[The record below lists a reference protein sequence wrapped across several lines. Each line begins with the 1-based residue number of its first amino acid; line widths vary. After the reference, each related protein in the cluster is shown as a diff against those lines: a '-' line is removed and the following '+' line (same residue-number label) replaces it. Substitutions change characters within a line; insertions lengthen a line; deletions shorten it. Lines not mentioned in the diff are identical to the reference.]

1 MAQEEDMASITKRQ
15 NKWRV
20 QIRKQG
26 YRYFSKTFFNKDN
39 AIRWA
44 RRIEYEMDAG
54 RHTLHNGEDYTLRE
68 LLTKYMNEITILK
81 KSRIQ
86 ESYCIQKLL
95 QESFCSNPLYKL
107 TMNQVQSFKQ
117 RRANSPVALRHELI
131 VIRHCLKIARSEWG
145 LFLKETPFEQIS
157 LPKPPK
163 SRKRRLLNEE
173 YQKLYHAAKNMKV
186 DYIWPIVS
194 LALETGMRRG
204 EILSMK
210 WSQFNKAKRAI
221 YLQDTKN
228 GEDRVV
234 PLSLKAMEILSSVKN
249 EHIVIFPVSTNAV
262 RLSWERL
269 RRKAGIKDI
278 RFHDLRHEALSRLT
292 EKGLNPIEVAEI
304 SGHKQLG
311 QLRNYIH
318 LNNCNIINKLK

>member
-1 MAQEEDMASITKRQ
+1 MASITKRQ

-54 RHTLHNGEDYTLRE
+54 RHTLHNGEDFTLGE
-68 LLTKYMNEITILK
+68 LLMKYMNEITILK

-107 TMNQVQSFKQ
+107 TMHQVQSFKK

-131 VIRHCLKIARSEWG
+131 VIRHCLKVARSEWG
-145 LFLKETPFEQIS
+145 LNLKEIPFEQIS

-163 SRKRRLLNEE
+163 SRKRRLSKEE
-173 YQKLYHAAKNMKV
+173 YQRLYKASKKMKIN
-186 DYIWPIVS
+186 YIWPIV
-194 LALETGMRRG
+194 LFAIETGMRRG
-204 EILSMK
+204 EILKLK
-210 WSQFNKAKRAI
+210 WSNINFDDRTA
-221 YLQDTKN
+221 YLEDTKN
-228 GEDRVV
+228 GEDRYV
-234 PLSLKAMEILSSVKN
+234 PLSIKVIELLSSIKQSNNLV
-249 EHIVIFPVSTNAV
+249 FPVSSNAV

-269 RRKAGIKDI
+269 KRKANVNNL
-278 RFHDLRHEALSRLT
+278 RFHDLRHEALSRFT
-292 EKGLNPIEVAEI
+292 EKGLNPIEISEI
-304 SGHKQLG
+304 SGHKQLT
-311 QLRNYIH
+311 QLRNYTH
-318 LNNCNIINKLK
+318 LTAFKLSRKI

>member
-54 RHTLHNGEDYTLRE
+54 RHTLHNGEDYTLGE
-68 LLTKYMNEITILK
+68 LLTKYMNEITIFK

-86 ESYCIQKLL
+86 ETYCIQKLL
-95 QESFCSNPLYKL
+95 QESFCSNPLYKS

-117 RRANSPVALRHELI
+117 RRGNSPVALRHELI

-163 SRKRRLLNEE
+163 SRRRRLSNDE
-173 YQKLYHAAKNMKV
+173 YQKLYKASKTMKIN
-186 DYIWPIVS
+186 YIWPIV
-194 LALETGMRRG
+194 LFAIETGMRRG
-204 EILSMK
+204 EMLKLK
-210 WSQFNKAKRAI
+210 WSNINFDDRTA
-221 YLQDTKN
+221 YLEDTKN
-228 GEDRVV
+228 GEDRYV
-234 PLSLKAMEILSSVKN
+234 PLSIKVIELLSSIKQSNNLV
-249 EHIVIFPVSTNAV
+249 FPVSSNAV

-269 RRKAGIKDI
+269 KRKANVNNL
-278 RFHDLRHEALSRLT
+278 RFHDLRHEALSRFT
-292 EKGLNPIEVAEI
+292 EKGINPLEILEI

-311 QLRNYIH
+311 QLRAYTH
-318 LNNCNIINKLK
+318 LSASKLSNKL

>member
-1 MAQEEDMASITKRQ
+1 MASITKRQ

-44 RRIEYEMDAG
+44 RRIEYEMDTG
-54 RHTLHNGEDYTLRE
+54 RHTLHNGEDYTLGE
-68 LLTKYMNEITILK
+68 LLTKYMNEITIFK

-86 ESYCIQKLL
+86 ETYCIQKLL
-95 QESFCSNPLYKL
+95 KESFCSNPLYKS
-107 TMNQVQSFKQ
+107 TMSQVQSFKK

-163 SRKRRLLNEE
+163 SRKRRLSNDE
-173 YQKLYHAAKNMKV
+173 YQKLYKASKTMKIN
-186 DYIWPIVS
+186 YIWPIV
-194 LALETGMRRG
+194 LFAIETGMRRG
-204 EILSMK
+204 EILKLK
-210 WSQFNKAKRAI
+210 WSNINFDDRTA
-221 YLQDTKN
+221 YLEDTKN
-228 GEDRVV
+228 GEDRYV
-234 PLSLKAMEILSSVKN
+234 PLSIKIIELLSSIKQSNNLV
-249 EHIVIFPVSTNAV
+249 FPVSSNAV

-269 RRKAGIKDI
+269 KRKANVNNL
-278 RFHDLRHEALSRLT
+278 RFHDLRHEALSRFT
-292 EKGLNPIEVAEI
+292 EKGLNPLEIAEI

-311 QLRNYIH
+311 QLRNYTHIK
-318 LNNCNIINKLK
+318 LNKLSYRLNEK

>member
-1 MAQEEDMASITKRQ
+1 MASITKRQ
-15 NKWRV
+15 NKWRA

-26 YRYFSKTFFNKDN
+26 YRYFSKTFLSKDN

-54 RHTLHNGEDYTLRE
+54 RHTLHNGEDYNLGE

-95 QESFCSNPLYKL
+95 QESFCSNPLYKS

-131 VIRHCLKIARSEWG
+131 VIRHCLKTARNEWG
-145 LFLKETPFEQIS
+145 LYLKETPFEQIS

-163 SRKRRLLNEE
+163 SRKRRLANDE
-173 YQKLYHAAKNMKV
+173 YQKLYKASKTMKIN
-186 DYIWPIVS
+186 YIWPIV
-194 LALETGMRRG
+194 LFAIETGMRRG
-204 EILSMK
+204 EILKLK
-210 WSQFNKAKRAI
+210 WSNINFDDRTA
-221 YLQDTKN
+221 YLEDTKN
-228 GEDRVV
+228 GEDRYV
-234 PLSLKAMEILSSVKN
+234 PLSSKATELLSSTKQSNNLV
-249 EHIVIFPVSTNAV
+249 FPVSSNAV

-269 RRKAGIKDI
+269 KRKANVNNL
-278 RFHDLRHEALSRLT
+278 RFHDLRHEALSRFT
-292 EKGLNPIEVAEI
+292 ESGLNPIEVAEI

-318 LNNCNIINKLK
+318 LNNTNMINKLK